1 MNTALISG
9 RCVLGF
15 CSLQQEYMNGFDK
28 QDIYKEKRAWKKS
41 LRWLCFL
48 VVDVVYAAEAERS
61 RRTSRSEAEQ
71 AELQGVR
78 EEFNLKI

>member
-1 MNTALISG
+1 M
-9 RCVLGF
+9 
-15 CSLQQEYMNGFDK
+15 
-28 QDIYKEKRAWKKS
+28 
-41 LRWLCFL
+41 
-48 VVDVVYAAEAERS
+48 VDVVYAAEAERS